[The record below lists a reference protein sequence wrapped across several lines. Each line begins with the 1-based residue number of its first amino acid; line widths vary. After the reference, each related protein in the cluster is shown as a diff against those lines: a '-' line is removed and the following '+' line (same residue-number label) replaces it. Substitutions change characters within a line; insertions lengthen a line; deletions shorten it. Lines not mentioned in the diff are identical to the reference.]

1 MKVEHTILFLSLNI
15 LLIPKSGYIMIL
27 LFYFHEKKKKKLIN
41 NILKS
46 TLLLF
51 SFSVERIAMFDN
63 SYEREEKEGSKKEK
77 SFPVQ
82 IFTKS
87 CQVLFKYE

>member
-1 MKVEHTILFLSLNI
+1 M
-15 LLIPKSGYIMIL
+15 LIQKPGYIMIL
-27 LFYFHEKKKKKLIN
+27 LFDYHEKKKRIN

-63 SYEREEKEGSKKEK
+63 SYEREEKEGSKKTGP
-77 SFPVQ
+77 FL
-82 IFTKS
+82 
-87 CQVLFKYE
+87 CKYLINLVKFSLNMSRGRLMEVNTA

>member
-1 MKVEHTILFLSLNI
+1 
-15 LLIPKSGYIMIL
+15 MIL
-27 LFYFHEKKKKKLIN
+27 LFDLHKKKKLIN

-63 SYEREEKEGSKKEK
+63 SYEREEKEGSKKER

-82 IFTKS
+82 IFNKS
-87 CQVLFKYE
+87 YQVLFIFF

>member
-1 MKVEHTILFLSLNI
+1 M
-15 LLIPKSGYIMIL
+15 LIPKPGYIMIL
-27 LFYFHEKKKKKLIN
+27 LFDYHEKKKNFTN

-63 SYEREEKEGSKKEK
+63 SFEREEKEGSKKTGP
-77 SFPVQ
+77 FL
-82 IFTKS
+82 
-87 CQVLFKYE
+87 CKYLINLVKFSLNMSRGRLMEVNTA

>member
-1 MKVEHTILFLSLNI
+1 MKVGHTILFLSLNI

-27 LFYFHEKKKKKLIN
+27 LFDFHKKKKLIN

-51 SFSVERIAMFDN
+51 SFSVERIAMFDS
-63 SYEREEKEGSKKEK
+63 SYEREEKEGSKKEW

-82 IFTKS
+82 IFNKS
-87 CQVLFKYE
+87 CQVLFIFF